1 MKKNDLRSDQ
11 IWALPS
17 LDAGE
22 PGVPAHGG
30 ATDVLFVDDDP
41 DRYPLAEGVVGSIS
55 VSAGK
60 PVASIATLADYL
72 VNGFWQDSSAIAHHW
87 ASNTVTY
94 NISALNSA
102 EQFLALSAMQAWHDV
117 ANINFVQTSGSANIT
132 FSNSGNMQAVTNA
145 AWSGSGAIA
154 WATITISSNWI
165 TTDGGA
171 NDGKTGIDSYGYQ
184 TYIHEIGHALGLGH
198 QGPYNGSASYS
209 TNAIY
214 ANDTWQYS
222 IMSYFSEPNYSG
234 SSYRYVVTPQMA
246 DIYAVDSIYGAAT
259 STRTG
264 DTVYGFNSNA
274 GAVFSFGNYTSAPAL
289 TIYDSSGTDTLDCSG
304 YSAAQTI
311 DLHPGAFSS
320 VGGLTNNIGI
330 ALNATIEKA
339 IGGSGNDTLIASDT
353 GCTLSGGGG
362 NDTLIGGAGNDT
374 LIGGFG
380 IDSLTGGGSGD
391 TFVFAL
397 GESSAA
403 SGQHDRITDFTS
415 GLDHIDLS
423 GIDAIDSSAAQETF
437 HFIGTAAFSG
447 VAGEL
452 SAVFNSSL
460 GVTMLAGDTNGDR
473 TADFI
478 IDLVGNITLVAGDLV
493 NIFVPPPQPDLSE
506 YVAVSATT
514 IAAGGRVTIDTY
526 NMNLGNGV
534 SGLSTDRIYI
544 SSDATITTSD
554 TVLATLTISGTL
566 ATVSQNGYYDHQTVS
581 VTLPGNLAPGTYY
594 IGGIA
599 DYGNQI
605 SESNEGNNTYNVVQV
620 TVTAPQQPD
629 LSEYVAVSA
638 TTIAAGGNVT
648 IDAYD
653 MNLGNGVSGLS
664 TDRVYISSDAA
675 ITTSDTVLATLTTSG
690 TLATVSQP
698 GYYDHQTVSVT
709 LPGNLAA
716 GTYYIGG
723 IADYGNQIGESNEG
737 NNTYNVVQV
746 TVTAPQRPD
755 LSEYVAVSATTMAAG
770 GNVTIDAY
778 DMNLGN
784 GVSGLSTDR
793 IYISSDATITTS
805 DTVLATL
812 TTSGTLATVS
822 QPGYYD
828 HQTVSVTLPG
838 NLAAGTYYIGGI
850 ADYGNQIGES
860 NEGNNTYNVVQVTV
874 TAPPVGQALFESSSN
889 KSFAFAND
897 AGRPTAAVDGHELA
911 LNGSVPEAGRVIAT
925 LATSSHAGDIE
936 PYIHQSHLIDFHL
949 V

>member
-1 MKKNDLRSDQ
+1 MQRSFF
-11 IWALPS
+11 P
-17 LDAGE
+17 LDDVWTFAGASAATTDRE
-22 PGVPAHGG
+22 PVRDTLVIDGG
-30 ATDVLFVDDDP
+30 DP
-41 DRYPLAEGVVGSIS
+41 FPLAAETVTTVTT
-55 VSAGK
+55 SAAK

-72 VNGFWQDSSAIAHHW
+72 VNGFWQYNNAIAHHW
-87 ASNTVTY
+87 SSNTISY
-94 NISALNSA
+94 NINGLNSA
-102 EQFLALSAMQAWHDV
+102 EQFLALSALQAWSEV
-117 ANINFVQTSGSANIT
+117 ANVTFVQTSGAANIT
-132 FSNSGNMQAVTNA
+132 FTHNGTMQAVTNA
-145 AWSGSGAIA
+145 AWNGSGAMA
-154 WATITISSNWI
+154 YATVNISSDWI

-171 NDGKTGIDSYGYQ
+171 NDNKTGIDSYGYQ

-209 TNAIY
+209 TNAVY

-246 DIYAVDSIYGAAT
+246 DIYAADSIYGAAT

-289 TIYDSSGTDTLDCSG
+289 TIYDSSGNDTLDCSG

-311 DLHPGAFSS
+311 NLHPGTFSS

-353 GCTLSGGGG
+353 GSTLSGGGG

-380 IDSLTGGGSGD
+380 IDSLTGGGGGD
-391 TFVFAL
+391 TFVFGL

-423 GIDAIDSSAAQETF
+423 GIDAIVSSAAQETF

-452 SAVFNSSL
+452 DAVFNSSL

-473 TADFI
+473 IADFT

-514 IAAGGRVTIDTY
+514 IAAGGRVTIDAY
-526 NMNLGNGV
+526 N
-534 SGLSTDRIYI
+534 
-544 SSDATITTSD
+544 
-554 TVLATLTISGTL
+554 
-566 ATVSQNGYYDHQTVS
+566 
-581 VTLPGNLAPGTYY
+581 
-594 IGGIA
+594 
-599 DYGNQI
+599 
-605 SESNEGNNTYNVVQV
+605 
-620 TVTAPQQPD
+620 
-629 LSEYVAVSA
+629 
-638 TTIAAGGNVT
+638 
-648 IDAYD
+648 
-653 MNLGNGVSGLS
+653 
-664 TDRVYISSDAA
+664 
-675 ITTSDTVLATLTTSG
+675 
-690 TLATVSQP
+690 
-698 GYYDHQTVSVT
+698 
-709 LPGNLAA
+709 
-716 GTYYIGG
+716 
-723 IADYGNQIGESNEG
+723 
-737 NNTYNVVQV
+737 
-746 TVTAPQRPD
+746 
-755 LSEYVAVSATTMAAG
+755 
-770 GNVTIDAY
+770 
-778 DMNLGN
+778 MNLGN

-812 TTSGTLATVS
+812 TTSGTLATIS
-822 QPGYYD
+822 QNGYYD

-838 NLAAGTYYIGGI
+838 NLAPGTYYIGGIADYGNQITESNEANNTYNVVQVTVTSPQQPDLSEYVAVSAATIAAGGNVTIDAYNMNLGIGVAGLSTDRIYISSDSTITTSDTVLATLTTSSTLATVSQPGYYDHQKVSVTLPGNLAPGTYYIGGIADYANQLSESNEGNNTYNVVQVTVTAPQQPDLSEYVAVSSTTIAAGGNVTVDAYNMNLGNGVAGLSTDRIYISSDSTITTADTVLATLTTSSTLATVSQPGYYDHQQVSVTLPGNLAPGTYYIGGI

-874 TAPPVGQALFESSSN
+874 TAPVAGQALFGSSSN
-889 KSFAFAND
+889 ESFAFAND
-897 AGRPTAAVDGHELA
+897 AGRPAAAVDGHELA
-911 LNGSVPEAGRVIAT
+911 LNGSTPDAGRVVAT
-925 LATSSHAGDIE
+925 LAISSHAGDIE
-936 PYIHQSHLIDFHL
+936 PYLHQSHLMDFHL